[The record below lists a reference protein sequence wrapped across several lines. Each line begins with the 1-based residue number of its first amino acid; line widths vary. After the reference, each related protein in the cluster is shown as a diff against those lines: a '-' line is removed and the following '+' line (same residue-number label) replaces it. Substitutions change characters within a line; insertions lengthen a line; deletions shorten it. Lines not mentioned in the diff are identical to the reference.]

1 MSKMIPEEEKSQYR
15 LAFDQIED
23 NNLKNEL
30 KVEMCVNY
38 GWSNATF
45 YNKINSRNLPPK
57 IAKEFFRLVNLYLQR
72 V

>member
-1 MSKMIPEEEKSQYR
+1 MKNQFTPTALSQYR
-15 LAFDQIED
+15 IAFDSIED
-23 NNLKNEL
+23 RQLKKEL
-30 KVEMCVNY
+30 KEEMCANY

-57 IAKEFFRLVNLYLQR
+57 IANEFFRLVNLYLQR